1 MFKPANNSI
10 RLWSATKSP
19 PESADLNLHRFKIL
33 VLIIACDNPKY
44 YVDMQAMWMSN
55 MRSHSAF
62 DVWFVKSKPASM
74 WISDTD
80 LKDTD
85 LLGLDTDL
93 LEFDEASRTVF
104 VKQDETYI
112 PGILNK
118 TIVAMDYFF
127 NKYSDYTHVW
137 RTNLSSVLD
146 FDGFLQF
153 LWSDVGRRCAYA
165 GFSGQNGSVSFA
177 SGAGFLL
184 IREAALF
191 LVANHSLVL
200 SWDQI
205 DDVAIGRL
213 LCPVFGLTHIDRLW
227 IKNLDDP
234 VRDAILEKGVFQFR
248 CETHNHSNTLI
259 FMQKVF
265 NVIRDFS

>member
-1 MFKPANNSI
+1 M
-10 RLWSATKSP
+10 
-19 PESADLNLHRFKIL
+19 FKIL
-33 VLIIACDNPKY
+33 VLIIACDNPKH

-74 WISDTD
+74 WILDTD
-80 LKDTD
+80 LLGLDTD

-93 LEFDEASRTVF
+93 LELDEASRTVF

-227 IKNLDDP
+227 VKNLDDP

-259 FMQKVF
+259 FMQNVF
-265 NVIRDFS
+265 NVIRDFA

>member
-10 RLWSATKSP
+10 RT
-19 PESADLNLHRFKIL
+19 ADLNLHRFKIL
-33 VLIIACDNPKY
+33 VLIIACDNPKH

-74 WISDTD
+74 WI
-80 LKDTD
+80 
-85 LLGLDTDL
+85 LDTDL
-93 LEFDEASRTVF
+93 LELDEASRTVF

-205 DDVAIGRL
+205 DDVAIGRI

-227 IKNLDDP
+227 VKNLDEP
-234 VRDAILEKGVFQFR
+234 IRDAILEKGIFQFR
-248 CETHNHSNTLI
+248 CETYNHSNTLI